1 MSAKRNISILVG
13 IIGLLIILLTV
24 SIGYIVAN
32 NETLSGTNITENK
45 VKVLQEIKELKN
57 LYDVKIA
64 DKTNSYMEMQLQ
76 KDSIQVLVKELENSK
91 KNAESLVKYKTQY
104 QNLENKMK
112 ILVDEIDVLKSKK
125 KKIASKKE
133 VIETNDRIKVPQ
145 INVIKIVTTIP
156 KNNLVSEQHISK
168 PKIETQEISQ
178 LKNSFSKDVS
188 TVKKNGKIAIKNLK
202 AIAFTSKS
210 GGKKSETNTAS
221 YTDAFK
227 ISFTLSENP
236 DAESGE
242 KTYYF
247 QVINS
252 DNNVMG
258 KRITQYFDS
267 ESLTYSFSK
276 TITYNNSEIEISQD
290 FFDSNFPK
298 GYYFINIFDRDKL
311 VGKTS
316 VLLK

>member
-32 NETLSGTNITENK
+32 NESLSGTNISENK
-45 VKVLQEIKELKN
+45 IKVLQEIKELKN
-57 LYDVKIA
+57 LYDAKIA
-64 DKTNSYMEMQLQ
+64 DKTNSYMQMQLQ
-76 KDSIQVLVKELENSK
+76 KDSIQVLVRELENSK

-125 KKIASKKE
+125 RKISSKKE

-145 INVIKIVTTIP
+145 INVIKKVTTIP
-156 KNNLVSEQHISK
+156 KNNLVSEQHITK
-168 PKIETQEISQ
+168 PKIETQDVPQ
-178 LKNSFSKDVS
+178 FKNSFSKEVT
-188 TVKKNGKIAIKNLK
+188 TVKKNSTISLKNLK
-202 AIAFTSKS
+202 AVAFTSKS
-210 GGKKSETNTAS
+210 GGKKSETTTAS

-227 ISFTLSENP
+227 ISFTLSENL

-258 KRITQYFDS
+258 KRITQYFDT

-276 TITYNNSEIEISQD
+276 TIDYNNSEIEISQD
-290 FFDSNFPK
+290 FFDSSFRK

-316 VLLK
+316 ILLK